1 MTARKVTTEQREHL
15 DDLHGLVLDALCRR
29 YPDKWE
35 IVDSGTLSKD
45 SISKSR
51 K

>member
-15 DDLHGLVLDALCRR
+15 DDLHRLVLDALCRR

-35 IVDSGTLSKD
+35 IVDSDSTSKEF
-45 SISKSR
+45 ISKSR